1 MVAAASRSDM
11 ADASFSSHDLLPA
24 NATIAGTA
32 TTASPSSLALA
43 LVPSDVD
50 TVLADAM
57 LDTHVQDEP
66 RSNDKGDDENPEVTG
81 KAVVPLARVARPLRG
96 SHVRKKAVVFK
107 RGYRLPNP
115 LPKDFSLPD
124 LPANMAAELACAA
137 IQLHDESAGQ
147 LLQKLQPKLMGPAN
161 VAGLLCDAAGAGGG
175 GGERARGDEEEE
187 EEEEKEEREEEEE
200 EDLGGGM
207 RAREENN
214 DGTYRGEGEAAL
226 AVMKTLRTYEA
237 LRRHYVRVN
246 ELHLAAKAK
255 LAALNRRRAGSGKG
269 GKGRG
274 GKGRG
279 RGVEVGRGKKVGGK
293 WRVAARA
300 GVGSGKR
307 GEKQGND
314 EEEEPEEEN
323 VERVAELLE
332 EVMEKNLY
340 NKRPDLSAGK
350 TMRIQGL
357 VINNEKARVIGHVPG
372 VPVGFQFFS
381 RQEMAV
387 VGVNLQA
394 QGGID
399 YSPSGANQWGVEVA
413 SCVVLSGGYEDDEDN
428 GQWFDYTG
436 QGGNNY
442 RGDRTQLKDQQLE
455 RGNLAL
461 ANSEK
466 LKLPVRV
473 VRGVK
478 EPASYT
484 KMVYTYDGLYRVV
497 RSEHIPG
504 DSGHMI
510 FKFRMEREEGQP
522 ALQTPTVE
530 FVRASLK
537 TGTKSKDR
545 RGVVAEDI
553 SQGKES
559 RPVCAVNTVDKEP
572 VPPPAFQYI
581 RSMNHAEALRKL
593 ARREAAQAAAAGAGA
608 GAGAGGGAAA
618 AAAIDLQPA
627 VLGCSC
633 TDGCVDA
640 TACECAQLNG
650 GMLPFTREGGLIEA
664 QQIVYECGP
673 QCACSCKA
681 GFGNA
686 SSSGG
691 GGGSAC
697 INRVSQKGVQVRLEV
712 FKTENK
718 GWGLRSWDAI
728 PAGHFVCEYT
738 GDLMRDDDAETLR
751 GNDEYLFDLDLARG
765 IQERW
770 GDVSGILGGSRDGGG
785 VGGGG
790 GASAAAA
797 GGGGGVAGGLDEEE
811 EEEGEEGLEG
821 GVRRESTRERKARI
835 GEDRREEREEGREAN
850 RDRRGRSGGGRG
862 GDDDGGGGGGGYGG
876 GGEGDYGKRAR
887 GHDSSRHHRG
897 SGASHETHESTRHH
911 RGSDEPH
918 GSTRHHRGSELPHE
932 STRQHGRHGG
942 SESGERSRDTR
953 APAAAA
959 AAAAAASPPP
969 ATPAAAAA
977 APVPAAEAPHEDL
990 HFCLDAKRMGN
1001 VARFIN
1007 HSCNPNLFVQCVF
1020 FDHHDHR
1027 LPHIMLFAYDNI
1039 PPLKELT
1046 YDYGYQVDSVM
1057 DGNGNVKKL
1066 MCYCGAATCR
1076 KRLY

>member
-1 MVAAASRSDM
+1 
-11 ADASFSSHDLLPA
+11 
-24 NATIAGTA
+24 
-32 TTASPSSLALA
+32 
-43 LVPSDVD
+43 
-50 TVLADAM
+50 
-57 LDTHVQDEP
+57 
-66 RSNDKGDDENPEVTG
+66 
-81 KAVVPLARVARPLRG
+81 
-96 SHVRKKAVVFK
+96 
-107 RGYRLPNP
+107 
-115 LPKDFSLPD
+115 
-124 LPANMAAELACAA
+124 MAAELACAA
-137 IQLHDESAGQ
+137 IQLHDEGAGQ

-161 VAGLLCDAAGAGGG
+161 VAGLLSDAAGAGGG
-175 GGERARGDEEEE
+175 VGEGARGDEEEE
-187 EEEEKEEREEEEE
+187 EQEKEEREEEEE

-214 DGTYRGEGEAAL
+214 DGTQGTYRGEGEAAL
-226 AVMKTLRTYEA
+226 AVVKTLRTYEA

-255 LAALNRRRAGSGKG
+255 LAALNRRRAGGGKG
-269 GKGRG
+269 GKGKG
-274 GKGRG
+274 GIGRG

-307 GEKQGND
+307 GEKQGD
-314 EEEEPEEEN
+314 EEEPEEDN

-350 TMRIQGL
+350 TMRMQGL

-442 RGDRTQLKDQQLE
+442 RGDRSQLKDQQLE

-473 VRGVK
+473 IRGVK

-553 SQGKES
+553 SHGKES
-559 RPVCAVNTVDKEP
+559 RPVCAVNTADKHP

-593 ARREAAQAAAAGAGA
+593 ARREAAQAAT
-608 GAGAGGGAAA
+608 AGGGGGGGGGDAAAAAAAA
-618 AAAIDLQPA
+618 AAAIDLQPP
-627 VLGCSC
+627 VLGCCC
-633 TDGCVDA
+633 TDGCVDT

-686 SSSGG
+686 SSSSGG
-691 GGGSAC
+691 SSAC

-712 FKTENK
+712 FKTEKK
-718 GWGLRSWDAI
+718 GWGVRSWDAI

-770 GDVSGILGGSRDGGG
+770 GDVSGILGGSREGGG

-790 GASAAAA
+790 AASAAA
-797 GGGGGVAGGLDEEE
+797 GGGAAGGLDDE
-811 EEEGEEGLEG
+811 EEEGEEGMEG
-821 GVRRESTRERKARI
+821 GVRRESTRERKARMV
-835 GEDRREEREEGREAN
+835 EDRREEREEGREVD
-850 RDRRGRSGGGRG
+850 RDRRGRLGGGRG
-862 GDDDGGGGGGGYGG
+862 GGGDDSGGGGYVGD
-876 GGEGDYGKRAR
+876 EGDYGKRAR

-897 SGASHETHESTRHH
+897 SDTSHETHVSTRHHRGSDASHETHVSTRHH

-918 GSTRHHRGSELPHE
+918 GSTRHHRGSKLPHE
-932 STRQHGRHGG
+932 STTQHGRHGG

-953 APAAAA
+953 SPAAAAAPPAAPAAPAAAA
-959 AAAAAASPPP
+959 ASA
-969 ATPAAAAA
+969 PAAAR
-977 APVPAAEAPHEDL
+977 HDDL

-1020 FDHHDHR
+1020 YDHHDHR

-1046 YDYGYQVDSVM
+1046 YDYGYQVDSVT

-1066 MCYCGAATCR
+1066 LCYCGAAGCR